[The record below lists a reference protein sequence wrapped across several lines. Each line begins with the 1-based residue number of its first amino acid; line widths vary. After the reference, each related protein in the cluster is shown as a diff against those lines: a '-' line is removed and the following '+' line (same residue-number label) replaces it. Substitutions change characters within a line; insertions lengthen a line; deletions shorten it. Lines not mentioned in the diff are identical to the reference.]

1 MTEPPT
7 RYRIAIPLAAIC
19 LLAILSSRFGGCL
32 IGNERLGFRD
42 VGFFFTPLY
51 GYLAKRESDQA
62 LPLHNP
68 LDELGVAIAGETTT
82 ALFYPPRRLIF
93 GLIASPETAMGW
105 YVVLHLVLAG
115 VTAAY
120 AARRAGGADWGAAL
134 AMIVYPLSGP
144 ILFLYCNPPFLVG
157 AAWMPLAIAGGL
169 GLAARPS
176 WRDSLITG
184 TTLAMMTLG
193 GDPQS
198 AVHVILIGFAIALN
212 ALCRDLGNGMKTCA
226 RLSVALALA
235 TLLALPQVIASV
247 SQGLL
252 SVRYGTAARDDT
264 YAFSVA
270 PWHWAEFVLPMASG
284 HLFPTYSRISQ
295 LVPGDGRMW
304 VATLY
309 CGLIPLALVA
319 RRYRWSGRDRLDGW
333 DTLLPIALLAA
344 LGSFGAGYALRMA
357 TTTAGSTISDQHVVA
372 AVEPHRSGDKS
383 ARIDDR
389 SIPRHGQA
397 TAPGDAVGGLY
408 WWLTVLVPGY
418 SGFRYPAK
426 WLSLAALGVAIAAA
440 REFGGWSPGRRA
452 GWVTDLIGWAVVA
465 TAIAAAIV
473 IALTRYR
480 LAAAGASMPA
490 DPIWGP
496 LDIDRAISD
505 LMLSLACVLAVAVLG
520 TLSLGRDPVA
530 SNGPSRHALIAMP
543 LLLCGIDLTIAAWPT
558 VATVDRV
565 QERRASQVLDASAT
579 THPASRISGS
589 GASVRDSLPPRAVRF
604 ADRGWPTAFARTPSS
619 GRQRL
624 QDAEMSMRAF
634 GFGRWHLTQG
644 HGVVNPMLSLP
655 GRRMATFWEAAN
667 GIARESDGAGQASF
681 WGAILRWLAVDT
693 IRTNA
698 ESPPRDVVGSEA
710 KIAWHG
716 EWQRIEPQ
724 RDVDVVS
731 MRQRLKE
738 IASGSATAARILV
751 ECGLEGFD
759 PIESSAPV
767 PGAESVKVEVLE
779 AARDLWRVRVTSGR
793 PGLVVW
799 KYFQDGNLKGSLI
812 AQGGQLPGV
821 AHPTEVYRCDHLFC
835 GVFVPA
841 GDHLVEVRYEPR
853 WLSPAIFAWGLAWLA
868 VTLGCIG
875 RGCPSL
881 WVATY
886 RSNSANILR

>member
-1 MTEPPT
+1 M
-7 RYRIAIPLAAIC
+7 
-19 LLAILSSRFGGCL
+19 
-32 IGNERLGFRD
+32 
-42 VGFFFTPLY
+42 
-51 GYLAKRESDQA
+51 
-62 LPLHNP
+62 
-68 LDELGVAIAGETTT
+68 
-82 ALFYPPRRLIF
+82 
-93 GLIASPETAMGW
+93 
-105 YVVLHLVLAG
+105 
-115 VTAAY
+115 
-120 AARRAGGADWGAAL
+120 
-134 AMIVYPLSGP
+134 
-144 ILFLYCNPPFLVG
+144 
-157 AAWMPLAIAGGL
+157 
-169 GLAARPS
+169 
-176 WRDSLITG
+176 
-184 TTLAMMTLG
+184 
-193 GDPQS
+193 
-198 AVHVILIGFAIALN
+198 ILIGFGIALTS
-212 ALCRDLGNGMKTCA
+212 LYRDLRDGMKTFA

-235 TLLALPQVIASV
+235 VLLALPQVIASV

-252 SVRYGTAARDDT
+252 SVRYGTPPRDDT

-295 LVPGDGRMW
+295 LLPGDGRMW
-304 VATLY
+304 VTTLY

-357 TTTAGSTISDQHVVA
+357 TTIVRTTTSDQHIVA
-372 AVEPHRSGDKS
+372 AGEPDRPVDES
-383 ARIDDR
+383 ARGDDR
-389 SIPRHGQA
+389 SLPRHVQA

-440 REFGGWSPGRRA
+440 REVGGWSPGRRT
-452 GWVTDLIGWAVVA
+452 GWVADLIGWATVA

-480 LAAAGASMPA
+480 LAATGASMPA

-496 LDIDRAISD
+496 LDIDRAVSD
-505 LMLSLACVLAVAVLG
+505 LMLSLTGVLATALLG
-520 TLSLGRDPVA
+520 TLSLGREQVTP
-530 SNGPSRHALIAMP
+530 NRPSRHALMAMP
-543 LLLCGIDLTIAAWPT
+543 LLVCGIDLTIVAWPT
-558 VATVDRV
+558 VATVDRA
-565 QERRASQVLDASAT
+565 QERRVLQVLDASANDQ
-579 THPASRISGS
+579 PASRITGS
-589 GASVRDSLPPRAVRF
+589 GVSVRDTLPARVVRF
-604 ADRGWPTAFARTPSS
+604 ADRAWPMAFEQTPSS

-634 GFGRWHLTQG
+634 GYGRWHLTQD

-655 GRRMATFWEAAN
+655 SRRMATFWEAAN
-667 GIARESDGAGQASF
+667 GISRELDGAGQTHF
-681 WGAILRWLAVDT
+681 WRAILRWLAVDT
-693 IRTNA
+693 IRANA
-698 ESPPRDVVGSEA
+698 ESPPREVLGSEA

-724 RDVDVVS
+724 RDVDVLA
-731 MRQRLKE
+731 MQKRLRE
-738 IASGSATAARILV
+738 IASGSATVAHILV
-751 ECGLEGFD
+751 ECGLEQIAS
-759 PIESSAPV
+759 IECNSPP
-767 PGAESVKVEVLE
+767 PGAESATVELLE
-779 AARDLWRVRVTSGR
+779 AAHDLWRVRVTSGR
-793 PGLVVW
+793 PGLLVW

-812 AQGGQLPGV
+812 AQRDQLPGV

-853 WLSPAIFAWGLAWLA
+853 WVSPAIFAWGLAWLA

-881 WVATY
+881 WEATY